1 MNDFDLGLKVCQTI
15 WLLYKWGADGL
26 LRFSS
31 PCTLLILLMM
41 FAEMDSALISAGL
54 DGLDNLARWLFKSII
69 RGNEDTARRVKTR
82 EKVFI
87 HYCHTH
93 TRTHT
98 YPEDRASTAGS
109 AALAGVYFVR
119 CLWWWTVQ
127 QTIHRSGAELFKL
140 STSAQKYEDGFAS
153 TEIRPAYSHSRCRG
167 SCSRKL

>member
-1 MNDFDLGLKVCQTI
+1 MSLRAKNDKTTVNDFDLGLKVCQTI

-26 LRFSS
+26 QRFSS

-93 TRTHT
+93 TRTHIPRGLRQPAVLHWPVCILWGACDDEQ
-98 YPEDRASTAGS
+98 YSRLYI
-109 AALAGVYFVR
+109 AAVLNSLNWALQLKNMKMALRVR
-119 CLWWWTVQ
+119 
-127 QTIHRSGAELFKL
+127 K
-140 STSAQKYEDGFAS
+140 
-153 TEIRPAYSHSRCRG
+153 
-167 SCSRKL
+167 